1 MIKKIKKIKRKKRI
15 HIENNEKKKNNEKQ
29 RNLIGCIV
37 LSQKTINKNKTKK
50 FSLNLTK
57 FYLDNPNT
65 YHFNLYQDTSLDSI
79 IKELKIKKEIK
90 EKILFYKDDT
100 IELYI
105 IVVNFQTKIKNY
117 QEKTFFDIYNGL
129 NENRNQ
135 SNQSNNNIYNSV
147 YFNEIKT
154 IKKLNYPFTHTNNIF
169 RNIHINHINI
179 KIKLIDIYY
188 YLIGYI

>member
-1 MIKKIKKIKRKKRI
+1 MIKKIKRKKRI
-15 HIENNEKKKNNEKQ
+15 HIEYHKNNENNEKQ
-29 RNLIGCIV
+29 RKLTGCIV

-65 YHFNLYQDTSLDSI
+65 YHLNLYQDKSLDSI

-90 EKILFYKDDT
+90 EKILIYKEDN

-105 IVVNFQTKIKNY
+105 IVVNFQTKLKNY
-117 QEKTFFDIYNGL
+117 QEKTFFDLYQTS
-129 NENRNQ
+129 EQ
-135 SNQSNNNIYNSV
+135 SNYNIFNSV
-147 YFNEIKT
+147 YFTEIKT
-154 IKKLNYPFTHTNNIF
+154 IKTLNNPLTHTNNIF
-169 RNIHINHINI
+169 INIHINHI
-179 KIKLIDIYY
+179 KIEIRLIDIYY